1 MLGREDLERRE
12 QEMLAPYA
20 VKSAHAGGR
29 VYPEEEHP
37 LRLAF
42 QRDRDRIVH
51 STAFRRLE
59 YKTQVFVNHEG
70 DHFRTR
76 LTHTLE
82 VAQIART
89 IARSLGLNED
99 LTEAIALA
107 HDLGH
112 PPFGHA
118 GERAMHEM
126 MRPYGGFEHNQQSL
140 RIVEVLEERYHRTSQ
155 KIESYCVDCE
165 MEAKYQAQIQNSSQ
179 IRRKIVKKLSGKLW
193 ALLMVG
199 MLIILFLPVHMIIK
213 FMLCFLLLL
222 ITLKLIF
229 DPFLSQPP
237 GDRKP
242 DWDDIRAKALNQSS
256 IQANEVANVKRQW
269 KKGFLQEHRNKDW
282 TEEDWQQYLNQHYK
296 KE

>member
-1 MLGREDLERRE
+1 
-12 QEMLAPYA
+12 
-20 VKSAHAGGR
+20 
-29 VYPEEEHP
+29 
-37 LRLAF
+37 
-42 QRDRDRIVH
+42 
-51 STAFRRLE
+51 
-59 YKTQVFVNHEG
+59 
-70 DHFRTR
+70 
-76 LTHTLE
+76 
-82 VAQIART
+82 
-89 IARSLGLNED
+89 
-99 LTEAIALA
+99 
-107 HDLGH
+107 
-112 PPFGHA
+112 
-118 GERAMHEM
+118 
-126 MRPYGGFEHNQQSL
+126 
-140 RIVEVLEERYHRTSQ
+140 
-155 KIESYCVDCE
+155 
-165 MEAKYQAQIQNSSQ
+165 MEAKYQAQIQNSSH

-269 KKGFLQEHRNKDW
+269 KKGFLQEHRNKAW